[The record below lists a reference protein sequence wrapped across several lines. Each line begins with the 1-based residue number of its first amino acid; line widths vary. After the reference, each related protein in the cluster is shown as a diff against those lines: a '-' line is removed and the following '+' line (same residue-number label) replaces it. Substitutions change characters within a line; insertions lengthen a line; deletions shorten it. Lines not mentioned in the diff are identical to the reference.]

1 MPRVRCWACWSSQ
14 VADQADFAATF
25 GVVALA
31 ATLTLTGM
39 LARHALDR
47 YRMTVGFADWRAT
60 GRRWTRRA

>member
-1 MPRVRCWACWSSQ
+1 